1 MHHLN
6 YVALAA
12 ITNLVRALESQA
24 SLIAKLNL
32 LVILTFDGVY
42 TNLMNESGDSYISA
56 QAPITTSRSQ

>member
-42 TNLMNESGDSYISA
+42 TESHE
-56 QAPITTSRSQ
+56 